1 MARPFQACQG
11 HGQRCRASQPA
22 ALRRHLVACNLSKAD
37 TLNKPAFSICVYCGS
52 RPGHDLEFT
61 TIARQVG
68 HWIGSQGGQLIYGG
82 GRNGLMGSVAD
93 ATLAAG
99 GRVIG
104 VIPKALVDK
113 EHAHHGCTELH
124 IVESMHERKR
134 IMAEL
139 ADAFM
144 ALPGGIGT
152 FEEFF
157 EVWTWRQL
165 GYHDKPIGLLNT
177 NGYYDSLLAF
187 LQSSVAAGFM
197 QGSLMP
203 LINVQ
208 KCSEP
213 LLEELVQA
221 AGLTRSSPQL
231 DQI

>member
-1 MARPFQACQG
+1 MITP
-11 HGQRCRASQPA
+11 S
-22 ALRRHLVACNLSKAD
+22 
-37 TLNKPAFSICVYCGS
+37 FSICVYCGS
-52 RPGHDLEFT
+52 RPGNDPEFST
-61 TIARQVG
+61 VARQVG
-68 HWIGSQGGQLIYGG
+68 TWIGMRGGQLVYGG

-113 EHAHHGCTELH
+113 EQSHHGCTELH
-124 IVESMHERKR
+124 IVETMHERKR
-134 IMAEL
+134 MMAER
-139 ADAFM
+139 ADAFI

-165 GYHDKPIGLLNT
+165 GYHDKPIGLLNM

-197 QGSLMP
+197 SDSLMP
-203 LINVQ
+203 LISV
-208 KCSEP
+208 EAHADP
-213 LLEELVQA
+213 LLESLV
-221 AGLTRSSPQL
+221 LTARLSRSSKPL